1 MFNLRF
7 VAAVI
12 RAGGGEEEE
21 VTAWLLSF
29 CFAGSAC
36 TQCLCCSDV
45 AAAVIFGFPSVLFEE
60 IDVLSGGCCSLCWH
74 VGVLVLPL
82 QELTAQQIALRCK
95 LFAFINFCMHF
106 QWH

>member
-12 RAGGGEEEE
+12 RVGGEEE

-29 CFAGSAC
+29 CFAGVAC

-45 AAAVIFGFPSVLFEE
+45 AAAVIFGFPSVLLEE
-60 IDVLSGGCCSLCWH
+60 MDFLMGAVLSVGMLGCLCFLYSPH
-74 VGVLVLPL
+74 QVL
-82 QELTAQQIALRCK
+82 TTQQIALRCK
-95 LFAFINFCMHF
+95 LFAFINFYMHF
-106 QWH
+106 QWY